1 MNLHNIKPAK
11 GATHKEKRLG
21 RGEASGKGG
30 TSTKG
35 NKGGQSRAGYQ
46 RKMAHEGGQM
56 PIQRRLPKRG
66 FKNPH
71 RVSYVAFNLSQ
82 IEQLAEKYDIKEVS
96 AANLYANGLIAR
108 TDLVKILGNGELK
121 TKLTFK
127 VSAVSE
133 KAKKAIEGIGG
144 TLEILKVKEVV
155 MGVKS

>member
-1 MNLHNIKPAK
+1 MKLHTIRPAK

-71 RVSYVAFNLSQ
+71 RVSYKVFNLGQ
-82 IEQLAEKYDIKEVS
+82 IDHLVEKYDIKEFS
-96 AANLYANGLIAR
+96 PENLYINGLISQ
-108 TDLVKILGNGELK
+108 TDLVKVLGNGELK
-121 TKLTFK
+121 SKIGFK
-127 VSAVSE
+127 INAVSE
-133 KAKKAIEGIGG
+133 KAKAAIEEAGCTI
-144 TLEILKVKEVV
+144 EILK
-155 MGVKS
+155 